1 MPPKTNTEIQTEI
14 LTQLALLNE
23 RFLKLEKMV
32 ESLGSDH
39 ETRLRGLEQSQ
50 NEIRLDVNSIKDR
63 QNTFN
68 LMQSTLTAV
77 ASVIVYYLTG
87 RKS

>member
-39 ETRLRGLEQSQ
+39 ESRLRGLEQSQ